1 MDSGRVLD
9 GNAVLGELS
18 KADGES
24 LNPRCHQRRPV
35 SPVTGPV
42 LESLLSSVLAA
53 SGPWEAWSP
62 HKSGGRFQKAAA
74 EVAVNLSAT
83 HGYG

>member
-9 GNAVLGELS
+9 GNAVLGVLS

-42 LESLLSSVLAA
+42 LESLLSSVLAVR
-53 SGPWEAWSP
+53 SPWKP
-62 HKSGGRFQKAAA
+62 GLHTK
-74 EVAVNLSAT
+74 EVT
-83 HGYG
+83 HFRRQQLKLQ

>member
-9 GNAVLGELS
+9 GNAVLGVLS

-24 LNPRCHQRRPV
+24 LNPRCHERRPV

-42 LESLLSSVLAA
+42 LESLLSSVLAVT
-53 SGPWEAWSP
+53 GPWEAWSP
-62 HKSGGRFQKAAA
+62 HKRGDRFQKQQ
-74 EVAVNLSAT
+74 LKLR
-83 HGYG
+83 